1 MAVNIKTLSQTYP
14 ITMFRDT
21 PEPLWADD
29 AGRQSNS
36 GKFSGTFIG
45 YFTNIHIE
53 VGAMSKSQMQSF
65 KAIFEVPIIED
76 VTFPN
81 SSNGG
86 ANYTEDFYGTSIAGS
101 TKYWDG
107 KYEPFNFDLVAVEKR
122 NDI

>member
-1 MAVNIKTLSQTYP
+1 MAVNIKTLSETYP

-29 AGRQSNS
+29 TGRQSNS

-53 VGAMSKSQMQSF
+53 VGKMTKQQMKEF

-81 SSNGG
+81 SSNAGVD
-86 ANYTEDFYGTSIAGS
+86 YMEDFYGTAIEGT
-101 TKYWDG
+101 TKYWEG
-107 KYEPFNFDLVAVEKR
+107 MYEPFTFDLVAVEKR
-122 NDI
+122 NDL